1 MWCPFV
7 HSMIFLLIT
16 IKNAGRL
23 RAMNDYNNKLFM
35 CKTTDTTTFFHSGT
49 IFTFKQYGR
58 LIHATFK
65 AENIKYGE
73 LIGLTRN
80 GLIEYS
86 LNIQLQNQEVYGG
99 IGTIQPCRTT
109 GPILQGYYSITN
121 AYESFDCSFIL
132 EKVSLQNQIP
142 WRRRSC

>member
-1 MWCPFV
+1 
-7 HSMIFLLIT
+7 MIFLLIT
-16 IKNAGRL
+16 IKKAGRL

-35 CKTTDTTTFFHSGT
+35 CTTTDTTTFFHSGT

-86 LNIQLQNQEVYGG
+86 LNIQLQNHEVYGG
-99 IGTIQPCRTT
+99 IGTILLYHKR
-109 GPILQGYYSITN
+109 L
-121 AYESFDCSFIL
+121 
-132 EKVSLQNQIP
+132 
-142 WRRRSC
+142 